1 MPPPTATQHSGTTLA
16 DILFRN
22 RLPDWWE
29 SFAQDPLLV
38 IARRAFATCT
48 SNHLAS
54 LSPEQDDPQGKSTWR
69 PSPLRARVVCISDT
83 HNRHAELPPLPPGD
97 ILIHAGDLTET
108 GTEAE
113 LEAAFAWLSSAPHK
127 HKIVVAGNHDSLLQ
141 APSSSNSTPSAHG
154 PRSSRRTSKA
164 ATSTSKSTP
173 PKALEA
179 RRKQRSA
186 LLERHPSL
194 TYLEDS
200 TTTLSIRG
208 RLLCVHGSPRTPTF
222 ALCTRSRAFQYA
234 PSTHSWRRRLPALVD
249 VLVTHGPPDAHLDWR
264 PGVGCASLLVGAW
277 RIKPRLHVCGHV
289 HAGRGVRVLPWSR
302 AQRFYERACFYGAGV
317 AWRAFYTVLVV
328 GAAAVSRLGVIGWG
342 PTRMWTGE
350 GEGERPAPHPLPTIL
365 VNAASA
371 GGRASD
377 GTLHPMQRP
386 IVVDVPLPERL

>member
-1 MPPPTATQHSGTTLA
+1 MPPPTATQHAGTTLA
-16 DILFRN
+16 DILFRKH
-22 RLPDWWE
+22 LPDWWE

-54 LSPEQDDPQGKSTWR
+54 LSPEEGDPQGKSTWR

-127 HKIVVAGNHDSLLQ
+127 HKIVVAGNHDTLLQ
-141 APSSSNSTPSAHG
+141 APSSSTSAHG
-154 PRSSRRTSKA
+154 PRSSRTSKS
-164 ATSTSKSTP
+164 STSKSTSA
-173 PKALEA
+173 PKAET
-179 RRKQRSA
+179 RRKTQRSA

-194 TYLEDS
+194 TYLEDA
-200 TTTLSIRG
+200 TATLAIRG

-234 PSTHSWRRRLPALVD
+234 PLTHSWRRRLPPLVD

-264 PGVGCASLLVGAW
+264 PGVGCPGLLSGAW
-277 RIKPRLHVCGHV
+277 RTKPRLHVCGHV
-289 HAGRGVRVLPWSR
+289 HAGRGVHVLPWSR
-302 AQRFYERACFYGAGV
+302 AQTFYERACFHGAGV
-317 AWRAFYTVLVV
+317 AWRAFYTLLAV
-328 GAAAVSRLGVIGWG
+328 GAAAISRLGVGGRG

-350 GEGERPAPHPLPTIL
+350 GEAPYPLPTIL

-386 IVVDVPLPERL
+386 IVVDIPLPERL